1 MFVKK
6 FKINE
11 YYVLLYFQSMCCHS
25 SLREISVAFTR
36 KRFSWHVHLIPG
48 QKLCPSCKVSIQ
60 KINEKEDSEEN
71 SDKSNS
77 NGDNN
82 GDKYK

>member
-11 YYVLLYFQSMCCHS
+11 YYVLLYFQSMCCRS

-71 SDKSNS
+71 NDKSNS